1 MSLSRFIQM
10 GAASEAPASLDADVV
25 LYVPFTDADGSTTAD
40 GYVLSNGTHTLTS
53 DVFTATGNAEISTDE
68 TKMTDTTTSA
78 YGPGAQQDEGWV
90 LDSTISNNIEPG
102 SSSDISIEFWYY
114 ASNAASG
121 SWARLLYW
129 SGYYHTGVG
138 MEFFTSGSNY
148 DRIYMRENLSN
159 GTARRNIL
167 IDDLITNDWNHL
179 YWGWKSGGPSYMAI
193 NGTVTEA
200 TGSYITDFSP
210 SHELNLLRV
219 GGDRNASLD
228 GNYNSVKGY
237 VQEFVVRHSV
247 PYTANF
253 TPSTTPLL

>member
-1 MSLSRFIQM
+1 MSISRLMQM
-10 GAASEAPASLDADVV
+10 GAAGFVPPLDSDIM
-25 LYVPFTDADGSTTAD
+25 LYVPFNDADGSTTAD

-68 TKMTDTTTSA
+68 TNMTGTTTSA
-78 YGPGAQQDEGWV
+78 YSPAGQKNEGWV
-90 LDSTISNNIEPG
+90 LDSTISSNIEPE

-121 SWARLLYW
+121 PYARLLYW
-129 SGYYHTGVG
+129 SGFYHTGVG
-138 MEFFTSGSNY
+138 MEFFTSSSNY
-148 DRIYMRENLSN
+148 DRIIMRENLSD
-159 GTARRNIL
+159 GSARRNIL
-167 IDDLITNDWNHL
+167 TDDLITNDWNHL

-219 GGDRNASLD
+219 GGGRNASLD
-228 GNYNSVKGY
+228 GNYNSLKGY
-237 VQEFVVRHSV
+237 VQEFVVRNTV
-247 PYTANF
+247 PYTSNF
-253 TPSTTPLL
+253 TPSTTPLR